1 MNLKLPNNT
10 MNDLMT
16 LSKNKGVAPQSLIIE
31 ALEIYLIHDK
41 NKKEDY
47 SNEITGE
54 VLQV

>member
-10 MNDLMT
+10 MDDLMT
-16 LSKNKGVAPQSLIIE
+16 LSKTKGVAPQSLIIE

>member
-16 LSKNKGVAPQSLIIE
+16 LSKSQGIAPQALIIE

-41 NKKEDY
+41 NKKGDY
-47 SNEITGE
+47 SNEIKGE